1 MGMTYKEK
9 LEEAKMRNIIIPPEI
24 LKKDIVGVYKFVAT
38 LEDKK
43 ICFYFGKST
52 NIRERLLSSNGHI
65 HLFFKESEKLVP
77 SEIKD
82 YLNDKYKIVVE
93 IIEVDYY
100 DTEFSRASH
109 RLALAELAE
118 IVKYQSQGQCLKQL
132 PEGVGD
138 NENNYWENNYKR
150 DR

>member
-9 LEEAKMRNIIIPPEI
+9 LEEAKIRNIIIPSEI
-24 LKKDIVGVYKFVAT
+24 LKKDIVGVYKFFAT

-43 ICFYFGKST
+43 ICFYVGKST

-65 HLFFKESEKLVP
+65 HLFFKDSDKLVP

-82 YLNDKYKIVVE
+82 YLNEKYKIVVE
-93 IIEVDYY
+93 IIKVDYY
-100 DTEFSRASH
+100 DTEFTRASH
-109 RLALAELAE
+109 RLALVELAE

-132 PEGVGD
+132 PEGVSD
-138 NENNYWENNYKR
+138 NEFNYWENNYKL
-150 DR
+150 